1 MKCLIRWCHKIWRA
15 MMPFILLPGMSTQP
29 CIIPSH
35 VGSLVWLNFH
45 ACKLYYG
52 TLISCK
58 ANLILTDN
66 VVLKYYWIPHHVF
79 TVGACMM
86 FQACTHQWG
95 KIIPTLLI
103 TPSISGLYVWWY
115 PVIFLLITISY
126 IWSPQHEPVRSISI
140 WLWLLW
146 LSSHRP
152 FHGWDFKLFNVEL
165 LSLLRFKAAVLL
177 DMLHHYDFTESQK
190 SPNPLINS
198 LEINFF
204 YNAEVF

>member
-1 MKCLIRWCHKIWRA
+1 VVQTTEGAIILQLAFNHFHEMPNQVMSQILACHDALHSFTRYVHLA
-15 MMPFILLPGMSTQP
+15 LH
-29 CIIPSH
+29 H

-126 IWSPQHEPVRSISI
+126 IGSPQDEPVRSISI
-140 WLWLLW
+140 WLWLL
-146 LSSHRP
+146 
-152 FHGWDFKLFNVEL
+152 
-165 LSLLRFKAAVLL
+165 
-177 DMLHHYDFTESQK
+177 
-190 SPNPLINS
+190 
-198 LEINFF
+198 
-204 YNAEVF
+204 